1 MGTITITTAADEVG
15 ALNNIADVLV
25 AMNES
30 IIAAGKNNVVAMN
43 EVKAAIVALDTSV
56 KTLLVGKLNE
66 LVTQAATSADK
77 LTTLDAT
84 FDHIHHDYHI
94 QIAQNREVLMTSLT
108 GGNAADALSR
118 NNVNPPDDPY

>member
-30 IIAAGKNNVVAMN
+30 IIAAGTNNV
-43 EVKAAIVALDTSV
+43 AAVNALKDQVNTSS
-56 KTLLVGKLNE
+56 TALVSKLNE

-77 LTTLDAT
+77 LTALDAT
-84 FDHIHHDYHI
+84 FDHIHHDYHM
-94 QIAQNREVLMTSLT
+94 QIAQNREVLRTSLT

-118 NNVNPPDDPY
+118 NNVNSPDDPY